1 MGVDELRLAH
11 KMTASNHVMAVCLA
25 VAASLALFALLT
37 AGGGAV
43 RAQTDGTPT
52 SVGGGPV
59 VVWETAIPEDW
70 PVGQVSY
77 IIFTFEAFSADGG
90 ALTFALKETDDT
102 AKFSLIPAG
111 VNDAGN
117 YVAQLQLKVG
127 EVLDYET
134 QDTYLIGVVV
144 STEGGAST
152 EMLLRL
158 RITDVAEDA
167 VSPSPP
173 ASASPAPITTP
184 TDPCFEAISGD
195 VNIVRSWISSCLSEN
210 RPNEGRAGD
219 YYARFFTFTVYEA
232 ATVTIRLN
240 SEVDTYLYLMKGT
253 EKDGEPV
260 EKNDDVVPIEDLNSA
275 IEDHD
280 LETGEYTIEAT
291 AYDIEKS
298 GSFTLVVSGLPDA
311 VEPQVDCST
320 GGAVSDAGENTE
332 LVADCETLLGVRD
345 ALAGTGLL
353 NWAADSPIADWD
365 GITVGGSPMRVTGL
379 ELDDIGLNGEVPT
392 GMGRLSGLEV
402 LSLSENSLSGAM
414 PDELGS
420 LANLRE
426 LSVDGNQLTGEIPA
440 ELGGLANLATLALS
454 DNQLS
459 GAIPVELGD
468 LANLVE
474 LKLSGN
480 SLSGCIPLAL
490 QDVADNDLALTG
502 LDVCA
507 SDVCTAGSVVSDP
520 DENAELVADCE
531 TLLGLRDALAGSGLL
546 NWGADTTISD
556 WDGITVGGSPMR
568 VTKVE
573 LDEKGLNGSLP
584 TALGVLTGLEAL
596 SLSGNGLRGTVPA
609 ELGGLAS
616 LTELSFDNNQL
627 TGGIPVELGSLA
639 GLETLALND
648 NRLSGAIPTELGEL
662 TELRS
667 LLLANNRLS
676 GEIPVELAALANL
689 EQLKLAGNLLS
700 GCIPPALLD
709 VVANDLSDTGLEA
722 CASGVCA
729 TGSAVTSPDENAGL
743 VSDCNALLAMKRIL
757 EGRASPLN
765 WAADTSIEDW
775 EGVKVD
781 GSTKRVIHLVLNE
794 RGLSGR
800 LPAELGRL
808 SQLSLLQITGNEV
821 NGPIPAEL
829 GRLSRLQRMVLANND
844 LMGEIPPE
852 LDGLASLSSM
862 TLSGNELSGEIPPEL
877 SSLTNLRSLY
887 LDDNSLS
894 GEIPGEIGSLSS
906 LRFLYINDN
915 QLSGEIPSELGDM
928 STLEVLSLD
937 GNRLTGAIPSELGD
951 ILTLEVLS
959 LDGNLLEGA
968 IPIALGR
975 LAKLEVL
982 SLAQNRLTGEIPAEL
997 GAIPNLKT
1005 LSLHSNEF
1013 SGCIPKELEDVQRND
1028 LISLGLEFCG
1038 EGQCAGGTAVTNPSD
1053 NHGLVSDCNTLLAGL
1068 DGLRGSAPLNWS
1080 TEVAIEDWDGVTV
1093 SGSPKR
1099 VTELNLSGKGL
1110 DGVVAPELGNL
1121 TKLKVLNLSGNML
1134 TGEIPSELVRLTSME
1149 ELSLKDNELSG
1160 QIPYELARLANL
1172 RELYVS
1178 GNELSGCIPD
1188 GLDDVED
1195 NDLDA
1200 LALLLCGEV
1209 DCSSGTAV
1217 ADPEDNSGLVSD
1229 CEMLLELRDELAGT
1243 AFLNWSVHLSMDDW
1257 DGVTVGGSTKRVIH
1271 IELNDMELSGEIPAE
1286 LASLEAMEVLALSDN
1301 ELVGR
1306 IPSELGK
1313 LANLKKLLIDGN
1325 LLSGEISA
1333 ELAVLSNLEELKL
1346 AGNNLSGCI
1355 PEAFEDITT
1364 NDLEELGLDFCEAGE
1379 CANGSAVE
1387 NPDANPGLVADCDAL
1402 LAARDTLKGD
1412 GILNW
1417 SAEVAIG
1424 EWFGV
1429 TVEGSPKRVTKLEI
1443 GRSTLNGQVAPEL
1456 GSLTKLSVL
1465 SLSDNRLSG
1474 EIPSELGELTNLEVL
1489 SLSENRLTGAIPS
1502 SLGNLTALERLSL
1515 SDNRLSGEIPSEL
1528 GSLVNLDHLYL
1539 AENQLSGAIP
1549 TELGSLIALSYL
1561 SLNNNRLTGGIP
1573 SEFGSLAEVRYLR
1586 LSDNQLTGELPSALS
1601 SLSNLR
1607 HLHLSRNQLSG
1618 EIPTELGDLVNLTYL
1633 HLSDNELTGEI
1644 PPELGS
1650 LSNLTELY
1658 LSRNQLSGEIPAELG
1673 SLSNLVQLYLP
1684 RNQLTG
1690 EIPSELGNLENLVN
1704 LFLSG
1709 NQLTGCIHEGLRD
1722 VANNDLSLLNLLD
1735 CAPATGLI
1743 AIPRGLGAESEDLL
1757 QRVSDHPFLRSEIVG
1772 WQSPS

>member
-1 MGVDELRLAH
+1 MGVDGLRLAH
-11 KMTASNHVMAVCLA
+11 KMTASNRVIAVCLA
-25 VAASLALFALLT
+25 VAASLALFAVLT
-37 AGGGAV
+37 AGGSTV
-43 RAQTDGTPT
+43 RAETDANPTP
-52 SVGGGPV
+52 VEGGPV

-70 PVGQVSY
+70 PAGQVSH

-117 YVAQLQLKVG
+117 YLAQLQLKVG
-127 EVLDYET
+127 EVLDYER

-144 STEGGAST
+144 STESGAST

-158 RITDVAEDA
+158 RITDVEGDT
-167 VSPSPP
+167 VSPSPT
-173 ASASPAPITTP
+173 ASASPAPMDT
-184 TDPCFEAISGD
+184 CFEAISGD
-195 VNIVRSWISSCLSEN
+195 VDIVRSWDSSCLSEN
-210 RPNEGRAGD
+210 RSADRGTGD
-219 YYARFFTFTVYEA
+219 YYSRFYTFALTESVV
-232 ATVTIRLN
+232 VTITLT
-240 SEVDTYLYLMKGT
+240 SEVDTYLYLMKGSGKSG
-253 EKDGEPV
+253 EKVAE
-260 EKNDDVVPIEDLNSA
+260 NDDIVPTSNYNSRIENQPLVP
-275 IEDHD
+275 
-280 LETGEYTIEAT
+280 GEYTVEAT
-291 AYDIEKS
+291 SYYTEKS
-298 GSFTLVVSGLPDA
+298 GDFRLEVSGLPDA

-320 GGAVSDAGENTE
+320 GGAVSDANENAE
-332 LVADCETLLGVRD
+332 LVADCETLLSMRD
-345 ALAGTGLL
+345 ALAGTVLL
-353 NWAADSPIADWD
+353 NWAAETPIADWD

-379 ELDDIGLNGEVPT
+379 ELDDIGLNGEVSS

-426 LSVDGNQLTGEIPA
+426 LSIDGNQLTGEIPA

-468 LANLVE
+468 IANLVE
-474 LKLSGN
+474 LKLAGN
-480 SLSGCIPLAL
+480 LLSGCIPLAL

-520 DENAELVADCE
+520 DENAELVVDCE
-531 TLLGLRDALAGSGLL
+531 TLLGLRAALAGNGLL
-546 NWGADTTISD
+546 NWGAETTIAD

-568 VTKVE
+568 VTEVA
-573 LDEKGLNGSLP
+573 LGEKGLNGSLP
-584 TALGVLTGLEAL
+584 TALSVLTGLEAL
-596 SLSGNGLRGTVPA
+596 SLSGNGLRGTIPA

-616 LTELSFDNNQL
+616 LTELSIDNNQL
-627 TGGIPVELGSLA
+627 TGRIPVELGDLVD
-639 GLETLALND
+639 LEMLALND

-689 EQLKLAGNLLS
+689 EELKLSGNLLS
-700 GCIPPALLD
+700 GCIPPALQD
-709 VVANDLSDTGLEA
+709 VTDNDLSLTGLEA
-722 CASGVCA
+722 CASGVCS
-729 TGSAVTSPDENAGL
+729 TGSAVDNPDENAGL
-743 VSDCNALLAMKRIL
+743 VSDCNALLASRNRL
-757 EGRASPLN
+757 AGRVSLN
-765 WAADTSIEDW
+765 WSVNVPIEDW
-775 EGVKVD
+775 EGVGVG
-781 GSTKRVIHLVLNE
+781 GSTKRVVHLVLDQK
-794 RGLSGR
+794 GLSGR
-800 LPAELGRL
+800 IPAELGML
-808 SQLSLLQITGNEV
+808 SQLSLLQLTDNELQ
-821 NGPIPAEL
+821 GTIPPEL
-829 GRLSRLQRMVLANND
+829 GRLGKLELLILAEND
-844 LMGEIPPE
+844 IGGEIPVE
-852 LDGLASLSSM
+852 LDGLANLSHMS
-862 TLSGNELSGEIPPEL
+862 LSGNDLSGEIPLEL

-887 LDDNSLS
+887 LDDNRLS
-894 GEIPGEIGSLSS
+894 GGIPEELGSLPN
-906 LRFLYINDN
+906 LRFLYLDDND
-915 QLSGEIPSELGDM
+915 LSGMIPSKLGD
-928 STLEVLSLD
+928 SRTLEVLSID
-937 GNRLTGAIPSELGD
+937 GNRLTGPIPGELGA
-951 ILTLEVLS
+951 IASLEELS
-959 LDGNLLEGA
+959 LESNMLTGA
-968 IPIALGR
+968 IPVELGS
-975 LAKLEVL
+975 LTKLEIL
-982 SLAQNRLTGEIPAEL
+982 SLAANRMDGEIPAQL
-997 GAIPNLKT
+997 GAIPNLRA
-1005 LSLHSNEF
+1005 LSLHSNQF
-1013 SGCIPKELEDVQRND
+1013 TGCIPKELQDVQRND
-1028 LISLGLEFCG
+1028 LMSLGLEFCG
-1038 EGQCAGGTAVTNPSD
+1038 EGQCAGGTAVTNPSA

-1080 TEVAIEDWDGVTV
+1080 TEVAIEDWDGVSV

-1099 VTELNLSGKGL
+1099 VTELNLSGKQL
-1110 DGVVAPELGNL
+1110 DGIVAPELGNL
-1121 TKLKVLNLSGNML
+1121 TKLKILNLSVNVL

-1188 GLDDVED
+1188 GLEDVED

-1229 CEMLLELRDELAGT
+1229 CEILLELRDELAGS
-1243 AFLNWSVHLSMDDW
+1243 AFLNWSPHVAVDSW
-1257 DGVTVGGSTKRVIH
+1257 DGITVSGSTKRVTQ
-1271 IELNDMELSGEIPAE
+1271 IELDDKGLSGEILAKLGGLSNLEVLSLADNQLSGEIP
-1286 LASLEAMEVLALSDN
+1286 
-1301 ELVGR
+1301 
-1306 IPSELGK
+1306 SELGGLSELTTLS
-1313 LANLKKLLIDGN
+1313 LANN
-1325 LLSGEISA
+1325 QLSGAIPP
-1333 ELAVLSNLEELKL
+1333 ELGVLDKLEELKL
-1346 AGNNLSGCI
+1346 AGNNLTGCI
-1355 PEAFEDITT
+1355 PESFKDVAT
-1364 NDLEELGLDFCEAGE
+1364 NDFTEIGLDYCVAGE
-1379 CANGSAVE
+1379 CSSGTAVE

-1417 SAEVAIG
+1417 SAEVAIW

-1456 GSLTKLSVL
+1456 GRLSKLSVL

-1474 EIPSELGELTNLEVL
+1474 EIPSELGGLTNLEEL

-1515 SDNRLSGEIPSEL
+1515 SDNRLSGEIPSQL

-1539 AENQLSGAIP
+1539 AENQLSGMIP
-1549 TELGSLIALSYL
+1549 TELGSLIALSNL
-1561 SLNNNRLTGGIP
+1561 SLNNNRLTGRIP
-1573 SEFGSLAEVRYLR
+1573 SEFGSLVEVRYMR
-1586 LSDNQLTGELPSALS
+1586 ISDNQLTGELPSALG

-1607 HLHLSRNQLSG
+1607 HLYLSRNHLSG
-1618 EIPTELGDLVNLTYL
+1618 EIPSELGDLANLTYL
-1633 HLSDNELTGEI
+1633 HLSDNDLTGDI

-1650 LSNLTELY
+1650 LSNLTQLY

-1673 SLSNLVQLYLP
+1673 SLSNLVQLYLT

-1690 EIPSELGNLENLVN
+1690 EIPSELSSLENLVQ

-1709 NQLTGCIHEGLRD
+1709 NQLSGCIPEGLRD
-1722 VANNDLSLLNLLD
+1722 VANNDISLLGLSD
-1735 CAPATGLI
+1735 CEAATGLI
-1743 AIPRGLGAESEDLL
+1743 SIPVGLRAVYEVLL
-1757 QRVSDHPFLRSEIVG
+1757 QQAHDTPFLRREIVG
-1772 WQSPS
+1772 LHSPS